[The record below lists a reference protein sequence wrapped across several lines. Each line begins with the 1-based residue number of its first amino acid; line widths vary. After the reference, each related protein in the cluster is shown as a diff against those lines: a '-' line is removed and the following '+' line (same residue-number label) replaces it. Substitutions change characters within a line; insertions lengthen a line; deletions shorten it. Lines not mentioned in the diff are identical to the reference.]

1 MKYLLLILAMT
12 FWFSTYSQNQD
23 IVDEKT
29 AVENALRDYIEGW
42 YNGDVNRMDR
52 SLHDD
57 LVKRISVADSSEI
70 GIKLRMVPKARMVE
84 LTENGGGENP
94 DAPYEIFVDDVQKD
108 IAAARVLSLEYLDY
122 IHLAKTNKGWQ
133 IVNILFRYR

>member
-1 MKYLLLILAMT
+1 MKHLLLILAMT
-12 FWFSTYSQNQD
+12 FWFSAYSQNLE
-23 IVDEKT
+23 IVEEKT

-42 YNGDVNRMDR
+42 YQGNAKRMDR

-57 LVKRISVADSSEI
+57 LVKRISVTDSSEI
-70 GIKLRMVPKARMVE
+70 GIKLRMVPKSRMVE

-94 DAPYEIFVDDVQKD
+94 NGEYQIIVDHIDKD
-108 IAAARVLSLEYLDY
+108 IATARVLSEKYHDY
-122 IHLAKTNKGWQ
+122 CHLAKTNDGWQ